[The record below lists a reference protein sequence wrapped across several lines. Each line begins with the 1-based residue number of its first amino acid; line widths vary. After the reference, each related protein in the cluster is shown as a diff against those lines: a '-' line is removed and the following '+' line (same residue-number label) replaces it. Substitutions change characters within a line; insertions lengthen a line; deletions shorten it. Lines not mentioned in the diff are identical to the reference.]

1 MIQFLI
7 SHSISLYCQTEREEN
22 QRTDRDMREREGTDE
37 EERMQRER
45 ERVPEKLRQLR
56 G

>member
-1 MIQFLI
+1 
-7 SHSISLYCQTEREEN
+7 
-22 QRTDRDMREREGTDE
+22 MREREGTDE